1 MSKRSSNLPRRQLG
15 RYLRELRQ
23 QCGLSIVQAAKL
35 AERGTGSLQRLETG
49 VTERIHLSDIE
60 ELCRIYDAPEYVE
73 PLKGLA
79 QQANVKSWW
88 HEYGDL
94 IPAGFNVYVGLE
106 SAAERITIYRPDMVS
121 GLFQTPEYAR
131 TLDHIYFP
139 HESPTAIERRVHL
152 RIRRQSLITRKR
164 KPATTRLVIDEVAL
178 QRVVGGPKVMAAQL
192 RHLAAM
198 PPNVSVRILSAAA
211 GFPLG
216 VSPGPFT
223 ILDFAVDD
231 DGEPEEPTVVYV
243 ESYTGA
249 MYFELDGTVDQ
260 YRAAFATIERVALN
274 EADSRN
280 LLRRMAKEYSA

>member
-1 MSKRSSNLPRRQLG
+1 MSNRSSNLPRRQLG

-35 AERGTGSLQRLETG
+35 AERSSGSLQRLETG
-49 VTERIHLSDIE
+49 ATERIQLRDIE
-60 ELCRIYDAPEYVE
+60 ELCRIYDAPDYVE

-106 SAAERITIYRPDMVS
+106 SAAERLTIYRPDMVS

-131 TLDHIYFP
+131 SLDHTYFT
-139 HESPTAIERRVHL
+139 HESPTEVERRVQL
-152 RIRRQSLITRKR
+152 RMRRQSLILRKR
-164 KPATTRLVIDEVAL
+164 KPATARLVIDEAAL
-178 QRVVGGPKVMAAQL
+178 RRVVGGPKTMAAQL
-192 RHLAAM
+192 RHLAAL
-198 PPNVSVRILSAAA
+198 PPNVTVQILPAAA

-223 ILDFAVDD
+223 ILDFETDE
-231 DGEPEEPTVVYV
+231 DGEPVEPTVIYV
-243 ESYTGA
+243 ESYAGDLYLEGTTSV
-249 MYFELDGTVDQ
+249 ELYRQAHTAI
-260 YRAAFATIERVALN
+260 RAAALDA
-274 EADSRN
+274 ADSKN
-280 LLRRMAKEYSA
+280 MLRRLAKEFAP

>member
-35 AERGTGSLQRLETG
+35 AERSSGSLQRLETG
-49 VTERIHLSDIE
+49 ATERIQLRDIE
-60 ELCRIYDAPEYVE
+60 ELCRIYDAPDYLG

-106 SAAERITIYRPDMVS
+106 SAAERLTIYRPDMVS

-131 TLDHIYFP
+131 SLDHTYFTY
-139 HESPTAIERRVHL
+139 ESPTEVERRVQL
-152 RIRRQSLITRKR
+152 RMRRQSLILRKR
-164 KPATTRLVIDEVAL
+164 KPATARLVIDEAAL
-178 QRVVGGPKVMAAQL
+178 RRVVGGPKTMAAQL
-192 RHLAAM
+192 RHLAAL
-198 PPNVSVRILSAAA
+198 PPNVAVQILPAAA

-216 VSPGPFT
+216 VAPGPFT
-223 ILDFAVDD
+223 ILDFETDH
-231 DGEPEEPTVVYV
+231 DGEPVEPTVIYV
-243 ESYTGA
+243 ESYAGDLYLEGTTSV
-249 MYFELDGTVDQ
+249 ELYRQAHTAI
-260 YRAAFATIERVALN
+260 RAAALDV
-274 EADSRN
+274 ADSKN
-280 LLRRMAKEYSA
+280 MLRRLAKEFAP